1 MAAKNAPDFKWTDD
15 EAELL
20 LNVTHSYKVKKISEN
35 IDWESVKTKY
45 DDILALMKDELP
57 ATADETKELA
67 KEYPHTKDDLTKKVL
82 SAKLKSIRGKFRE
95 AIDSGRRS
103 GHGRVVLLYYELC
116 ERIWGGSPATQ
127 QLDTGIESTDLN
139 DVTDPTPSP
148 TGSSGNGEADE
159 ESTRDDSVVELT
171 DEGQRQEQTV
181 NSRRQ
186 YLDRKLSG
194 HKTEKMKRKLPIDV
208 QVLAC
213 AKEDLAVKK
222 KTCRTNGQ
230 V

>member
-1 MAAKNAPDFKWTDD
+1 M
-15 EAELL
+15 
-20 LNVTHSYKVKKISEN
+20 
-35 IDWESVKTKY
+35 
-45 DDILALMKDELP
+45 
-57 ATADETKELA
+57 
-67 KEYPHTKDDLTKKVL
+67 
-82 SAKLKSIRGKFRE
+82 
-95 AIDSGRRS
+95 
-103 GHGRVVLLYYELC
+103 VLLYYELC
-116 ERIWGGSPATQ
+116 EKLWRGSPATQ

-159 ESTRDDSVVELT
+159 ESTRDDSIVELT

-222 KTCRTNGQ
+222 DLSNKWTNLTRNIVRVCKNLPPTWKRLEIPLQ
-230 V
+230 KVAMY

>member
-1 MAAKNAPDFKWTDD
+1 
-15 EAELL
+15 
-20 LNVTHSYKVKKISEN
+20 
-35 IDWESVKTKY
+35 
-45 DDILALMKDELP
+45 MKDELP
-57 ATADETKELA
+57 ATADESKELA
-67 KEYPHTKDDLTKKVL
+67 KEYPHTKDDITKKVL
-82 SAKLKSIRGKFRE
+82 SAKLKTIRGKFRE
-95 AIDSGRRS
+95 AVDSGHQS

-116 ERIWGGSPATQ
+116 EKVWGGSPATQ

-159 ESTRDDSVVELT
+159 STRNDSIVELT

-181 NSRRQ
+181 NSWRQ

-194 HKTEKMKRKLPIDV
+194 HKTEKMKRKLPIGV

-222 KTCRTNGQ
+222 RLVEQMDKFDKKYSESMQILTSNMEKIGNSIAEGFNVLNNLIGPQ
-230 V
+230 PPYPYPPPIYI